1 MPTTG
6 EKPGKGTYR
15 CTNSKCRQTV
25 VLDDA
30 TDTLPPCPSCS
41 GTDFVYQG

>member
-6 EKPGKGTYR
+6 EKPGVGVY
-15 CTNSKCRQTV
+15 KCKKCGETV
-25 VLDDA
+25 RLDDD

-41 GTDFVYQG
+41 ETEFVKVG